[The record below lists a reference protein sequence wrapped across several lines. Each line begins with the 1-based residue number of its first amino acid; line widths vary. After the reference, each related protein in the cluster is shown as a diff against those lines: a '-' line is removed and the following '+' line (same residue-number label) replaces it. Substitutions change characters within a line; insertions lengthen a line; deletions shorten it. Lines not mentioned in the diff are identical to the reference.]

1 MNFTQMH
8 HRESSWDFRD
18 ALQSAR
24 SGDPAAS
31 DQLFQHYYPVVERM
45 VHLSLSR
52 DLRLQ
57 RPWLTARFSTGDMVQ
72 EVFRSLL
79 RDLGGF
85 EGRTEEAFKGYL
97 AMVIR
102 NRLIDAIR
110 FHEAAQRD
118 GRRTHTANEAIQ
130 VISEQRS
137 PVAGAQSVEELE
149 AVHAVLASFPER
161 ERLLL
166 RGRLEQDLKF
176 TELAE
181 QLGYASKW
189 AARRSFYAAQAQLA
203 ILLRLR
209 MSDRTDLPP
218 HSK

>member
-1 MNFTQMH
+1 
-8 HRESSWDFRD
+8 
-18 ALQSAR
+18 
-24 SGDPAAS
+24 
-31 DQLFQHYYPVVERM
+31 M

-52 DLRLQ
+52 DLRLK
-57 RPWLTARFSTGDMVQ
+57 RPWLSARFSTGDMVQ

-79 RDLGGF
+79 RDLSGF

-118 GRRTHTANEAIQ
+118 GRRTHTADESLQ
-130 VISEQRS
+130 VASAQRS
-137 PVAGAQSVEELE
+137 PGTGAQSVEELE
-149 AVHAVLASFPER
+149 AFHAVLESFPEK

-166 RGRLEQDLKF
+166 RGRLEQELKF

-181 QLGYASKW
+181 QLGYPSKW

-203 ILLRLR
+203 IRLRQR

-218 HSK
+218 NSN